1 MRTRAKG
8 FTLIELLVVIAIIAI
23 LIGLL
28 LPAVQKVRE
37 AAARMKCT
45 NNLKQISLGNMNYES
60 ANGTFVPGVGKN
72 GCCWGTWTVP
82 ILPYLEQENIFRN
95 YVNFGGLDYSGI
107 RYSGTVNAVGVTN
120 NRLSVYQCPTDTPQ
134 AWTISATRN
143 LAKNNYVLNSGN
155 TTLFQGN
162 LPLGCTTGAAGC
174 VTFGG
179 APFDFYSAVTDNSS
193 DSTVPYNAPAP
204 PGGPDKEAG
213 KFGKP
218 QTIVGILDG
227 TSNTIMASEIIQG
240 RTNDLRGLTWWGGSA
255 GFSTFNAP
263 NTGIDYLNG
272 GICPNPSGLNQLPPC
287 TTAGTSSGSRMISAR
302 SLHTGGVNAAMCDG
316 SVRFVSNSIDVNAW
330 RAAGTSRGGETL
342 SLN

>member
-134 AWTISATRN
+134 AWTINATRN

-174 VTFGG
+174 DLRRCPVRFLQRSHRQQLRLDGAVQCPG
-179 APFDFYSAVTDNSS
+179 APGRPGQGGRQVRETPDHRRHPRWHQQYHHGFGDHPRPHERPPRPDVVGRLGGLQHFQRTEHRYRLPERRDLPEPERAESIAAVYDRRNQQRFPDDFRPQSAHRRRQRRHV
-193 DSTVPYNAPAP
+193 
-204 PGGPDKEAG
+204 
-213 KFGKP
+213 
-218 QTIVGILDG
+218 
-227 TSNTIMASEIIQG
+227 
-240 RTNDLRGLTWWGGSA
+240 RWLR
-255 GFSTFNAP
+255 P
-263 NTGIDYLNG
+263 
-272 GICPNPSGLNQLPPC
+272 
-287 TTAGTSSGSRMISAR
+287 
-302 SLHTGGVNAAMCDG
+302 
-316 SVRFVSNSIDVNAW
+316 VRL
-330 RAAGTSRGGETL
+330 E
-342 SLN
+342 